1 MPDFETIFKELSK
14 CKKLLTPLIGSL
26 AAALGMYVA
35 SQQTSYAT
43 ENDTKMAVM
52 EHRVT
57 EIEKIREDVKSLSN
71 EVHELIGE
79 IRNGR
84 NRCGR

>member
-1 MPDFETIFKELSK
+1 MPDFETVFKELAK
-14 CKKLLTPLIGSL
+14 CKKLLTPLIGTI
-26 AAALGMYVA
+26 ATVLGLYAA

-43 ENDTKMAVM
+43 VNDTKMAVM
-52 EHRVT
+52 EHRVS

-79 IRNGR
+79 LRNR
-84 NRCGR
+84 RDRCGR